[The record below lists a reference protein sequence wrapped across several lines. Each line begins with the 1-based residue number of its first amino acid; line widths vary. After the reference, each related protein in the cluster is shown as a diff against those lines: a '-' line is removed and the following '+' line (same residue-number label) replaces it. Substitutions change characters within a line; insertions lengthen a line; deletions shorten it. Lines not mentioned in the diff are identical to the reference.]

1 MIVSDCTLIA
11 HFLIPGP
18 FTAVAEAVVTAD
30 PYWIVPPLW
39 RSEMRNVLRGYI
51 VAGKMTLEDAS
62 LLAERAEGRLVANE
76 YAVSS
81 DHVLALVAAT
91 RCSAYDAEYVALAQ
105 ASSTTLVTSDHKL
118 RGLFPTV
125 ARTPE
130 EFLEMKAE
138 AKPRANDQSR

>member
-11 HFLIPGP
+11 HLLIPGP
-18 FTAVAEAVVTAD
+18 ATAAAEAVVAAD
-30 PYWIVPPLW
+30 PNWIVPPLW
-39 RSEMRNVLRGYI
+39 RSEVRNVLRGYT
-51 VAGKMTLEDAS
+51 VAGRMTLGEAS
-62 LLAERAEGRLVANE
+62 QLIERAEDRLAGNE

-105 ASSTTLVTSDHKL
+105 ASSTTLVTSDLKL

-130 EFLEMKAE
+130 EFLEMKAG
-138 AKPRANDQSR
+138 ANG

>member
-11 HFLIPGP
+11 HFLIPGAA
-18 FTAVAEAVVTAD
+18 TAAADAVAAAD

-39 RSEMRNVLRGYI
+39 RSEVRNVLRGYM
-51 VAGKMTLEDAS
+51 VAGRMTLEEAS
-62 LLAERAEGRLVANE
+62 QLIERADDRLAGNE

-105 ASSTTLVTSDHKL
+105 ASSTTLVTSDRKL

-130 EFLEMKAE
+130 EFLEMKAG
-138 AKPRANDQSR
+138 ANG